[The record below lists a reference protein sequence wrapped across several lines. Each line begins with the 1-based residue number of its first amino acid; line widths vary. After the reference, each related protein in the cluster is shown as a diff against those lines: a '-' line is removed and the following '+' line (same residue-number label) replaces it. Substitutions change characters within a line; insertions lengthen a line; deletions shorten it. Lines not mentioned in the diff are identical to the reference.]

1 MSNILEINHLT
12 MKFGGLI
19 AIDDVSFS
27 VKKNTITSLIGP
39 NGAGKTTVF
48 NCITGFYKPTV
59 GEILLNSNKKFNLER
74 MNDFTIPQK
83 AKVARTFQN
92 IRLFPQMTVLENLVV
107 AQHNKLMKACKDHAT
122 ALYSLS
128 KFEYDILGSPLNKK
142 MYTKCVEVFESVGDV
157 YSSVD
162 ERDLMIDELKNK
174 ITDLQLRL
182 KDAKPY
188 REEVEVLVDLVN
200 QIPSQHI
207 ETAEFRIL
215 TMLKVFKI
223 APKNQETKVIGSYET
238 VTGF

>member
-1 MSNILEINHLT
+1 MNNEIAQEVSRIEKIVSTVTGRDLKSNVRDH
-12 MKFGGLI
+12 
-19 AIDDVSFS
+19 
-27 VKKNTITSLIGP
+27 KNVMARSI
-39 NGAGKTTVF
+39 
-48 NCITGFYKPTV
+48 FYKV
-59 GEILLNSNKKFNLER
+59 AYNYLCKIGMEKGAKSYVAKF
-74 MNDFTIPQK
+74 MG
-83 AKVARTFQN
+83 
-92 IRLFPQMTVLENLVV
+92 
-107 AQHNKLMKACKDHAT
+107 KDHAT

-142 MYTKCVEVFESVGDV
+142 MYAKCVEVFESVGDV

-200 QIPSQHI
+200 QVPIEHI

-215 TMLKVFKI
+215 TMLKGFKI

>member
-1 MSNILEINHLT
+1 
-12 MKFGGLI
+12 
-19 AIDDVSFS
+19 
-27 VKKNTITSLIGP
+27 
-39 NGAGKTTVF
+39 
-48 NCITGFYKPTV
+48 
-59 GEILLNSNKKFNLER
+59 
-74 MNDFTIPQK
+74 
-83 AKVARTFQN
+83 
-92 IRLFPQMTVLENLVV
+92 
-107 AQHNKLMKACKDHAT
+107 
-122 ALYSLS
+122 
-128 KFEYDILGSPLNKK
+128 

-200 QIPSQHI
+200 QIPRQHI

>member
-1 MSNILEINHLT
+1 MVDRFDMVKFDSVVDCVCRVMSLDKKELDIRKRDRVLVDARRIIANIMMN
-12 MKFGGLI
+12 
-19 AIDDVSFS
+19 
-27 VKKNTITSLIGP
+27 
-39 NGAGKTTVF
+39 
-48 NCITGFYKPTV
+48 
-59 GEILLNSNKKFNLER
+59 GEICSISGL
-74 MNDFTIPQK
+74 
-83 AKVARTFQN
+83 ARSMGKN
-92 IRLFPQMTVLENLVV
+92 
-107 AQHNKLMKACKDHAT
+107 HAT
-122 ALYSLS
+122 ALYSLR

-200 QIPSQHI
+200 KIPSQHI

-238 VTGF
+238 TGSF